1 MNAVY
6 LALLCYNTD
15 SKCKMTK
22 LGVVMANCKYCGK
35 KGFFLSVDEN
45 GLCRV
50 CSQRVFHDAEPRVR
64 ILTESIKLAEEGKTL
79 KTRLS
84 RCDLVLEHA
93 EHLLVYENKGIGT
106 ISPSPSE
113 LLSEY
118 TQYRNQILLE
128 EAKKAAEKAM
138 SKSEAA
144 ATLKTKV
151 FAISQGII
159 KATEIL
165 DESHNSN
172 IGSEIVG
179 DLKARLI
186 KVKLDGFTE
195 AARKAKFKG
204 NNKKAI
210 DQYQETLFLIQE
222 EGLTTEMSSIVNE
235 INNNISELEAST

>member
-1 MNAVY
+1 
-6 LALLCYNTD
+6 
-15 SKCKMTK
+15 
-22 LGVVMANCKYCGK
+22 MATCKYCGK

-93 EHLLVYENKGIGT
+93 EHLLIYENKGIGT

-113 LLSEY
+113 LISEY
-118 TQYRNQILLE
+118 TQYRNQVLLE
-128 EAKKAAEKAM
+128 EAKKTAEKAI

-144 ATLKTKV
+144 TTPKTKAT
-151 FAISQGII
+151 AISQGII
-159 KATEIL
+159 KAKEIL
-165 DESHNSN
+165 DESHESN
-172 IGSEIVG
+172 TGSEILG
-179 DLKARLI
+179 DLKTRLI
-186 KVKLDGFTE
+186 KVKLNGFTE

-210 DQYQETLFLIQE
+210 DQYQEALFLIQE
-222 EGLTTEMSSIVNE
+222 EGLANEMSSIVDE
-235 INNNISELEAST
+235 INKGINDLRTNA